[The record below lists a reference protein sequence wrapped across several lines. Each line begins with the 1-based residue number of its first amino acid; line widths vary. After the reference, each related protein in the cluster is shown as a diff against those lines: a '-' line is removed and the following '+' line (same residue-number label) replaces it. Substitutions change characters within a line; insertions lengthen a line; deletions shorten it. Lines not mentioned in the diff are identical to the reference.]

1 MGDSFDEL
9 LLAGRLAVAGR
20 PRTRKPPPSA
30 RPTGQNAAV
39 DLALTLVAIAATV
52 ILVARACEPAGI
64 PAPLGL
70 LGVGIAASFVP
81 GIREVALSPD
91 VVLFGLLPPLLY
103 AAALS
108 TSLIDVRRHLGPILS
123 LSVGLVLFTALGV
136 GLLVSWLLPVGFA
149 IAFALGAIVAPP
161 DAVAATAVARRIGLP
176 RRMTT
181 ILEGESLLND
191 ATALVSLRT
200 AVGAAG
206 LAIGHGGGHAEV
218 DVTSVAVDFA
228 RAVLGGVGIGF
239 LVFLIVAAVRTR
251 LTETAADT
259 ALSFAVPY
267 LAYIPAEKVHASGVL
282 AAVTAGLLLAHKAP
296 RLQSA
301 SSRLSERI
309 NWASVTF
316 LLENAVFLLI
326 GLQMQ
331 RIIDGVR
338 DSEQTLGHSVLVG
351 LAVLLACLLLRPLW
365 VVPVATL
372 TTRDLGPLRA
382 RLPSMLVTS
391 WAGMRGVV
399 TLAAALT
406 LPDDTP
412 YRSVLVL
419 IALVVTV
426 GTLVLQGLTLP
437 ALARA
442 LDVRGPDPREDALVE
457 ATVVGAAIGAGLR
470 EIESAP
476 DADPGSVETLRE
488 QATVRVNRIWE
499 RLGASAETPSEL
511 LRRLRLQMIAAERAE
526 VLRMRSGGEVDQH
539 VLQQVLNT
547 MDAEEA
553 ALTYGVR
560 RAGALRETPLRP
572 PDAVLAACDHLQAPA
587 GCVVP
592 DTPEGCPACLEIGQS
607 WVHLRMCT
615 ECGHVG
621 CCDSSVGRHAS
632 GHFATS
638 GHPVMRSL
646 EPGEAWRWCFVDEAL
661 G

>member
-1 MGDSFDEL
+1 M
-9 LLAGRLAVAGR
+9 
-20 PRTRKPPPSA
+20 
-30 RPTGQNAAV
+30 
-39 DLALTLVAIAATV
+39 DLALSLVAIAATV
-52 ILVARACEPAGI
+52 ILLARVCEPAGI

-70 LGVGIAASFVP
+70 LGAGIVASLVP
-81 GIREVALSPD
+81 GIPKVELSPD

-103 AAALS
+103 AAALG
-108 TSLIDVRRHLGPILS
+108 TSLIDVRRHLGAILS

-136 GLLVSWLLPVGFA
+136 GLLVSWLLPVDFA

-200 AVGAAG
+200 AIAAAG
-206 LAIGHGGGHAEV
+206 LAVGHGGGHGQVSLAS
-218 DVTSVAVDFA
+218 VTADFG
-228 RAVLGGVGIGF
+228 RAVVGGVGVGV
-239 LVFLIVAAVRTR
+239 LVFLVVAFVRRT

-267 LAYIPAEKVHASGVL
+267 LAYVPAEKIHASGVL
-282 AAVTAGLLLAHKAP
+282 AVVTAGLLLAHKAP

-301 SSRLSERI
+301 ASRLSERI

-331 RIIDGVR
+331 RIIEDVR
-338 DSEQTLGHSVLVG
+338 AGELTLARSVLVG
-351 LAVLLACLLLRPLW
+351 LAVLAACLALRPIW
-365 VVPVATL
+365 IVPVSAL
-372 TTRDLGPLRA
+372 TARDLGPLRA
-382 RLPSMLVTS
+382 RWAAMAVTS

-406 LPDDTP
+406 LPPQTP
-412 YRSVLVL
+412 LRSVLVL
-419 IALVVTV
+419 IALIVTV

-457 ATVVGAAIGAGLR
+457 ATVVGAAVGAGLR
-470 EIESAP
+470 AIEESP
-476 DADPGSVETLRE
+476 DVDPTTVRTMRD
-488 QATVRVNRIWE
+488 QATARINRVWE
-499 RLGASAETPSEL
+499 QLGASDETPSEAY
-511 LRRLRLQMIAAERAE
+511 RRLRLRMIAAERNE
-526 VLRMRSGGEVDQH
+526 VLRMRSAGEVDQH
-539 VLQQVLNT
+539 VLQQVLNG

-560 RAGALRETPLRP
+560 RAARVRETPLRP
-572 PDAVLAACDHLQAPA
+572 PDAVVAACEHLRAPID
-587 GCVVP
+587 CVVP
-592 DTPEGCPACLEIGQS
+592 DAPDGCPACLERGEH

-621 CCDSSVGRHAS
+621 CCDSSTGKHAS
-632 GHFATS
+632 AHYRQS